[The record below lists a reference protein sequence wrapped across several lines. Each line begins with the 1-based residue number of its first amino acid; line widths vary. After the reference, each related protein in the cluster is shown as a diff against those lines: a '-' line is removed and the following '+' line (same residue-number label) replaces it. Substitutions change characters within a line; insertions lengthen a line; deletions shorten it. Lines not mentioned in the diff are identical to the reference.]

1 MKFKKLEITG
11 FKSFFDKTS
20 FLIEDGLTGIV
31 GPNGCGK
38 SNIVESLRWC
48 MGETSAKSMRG
59 AGMEDIIFSGT
70 ENRPA
75 KNISEV
81 SIKIENLDKDAPMQY
96 NELEEIVIS
105 RKIERDKGSKYFM
118 NSKEVRARDVQTFFA
133 DLSTGA
139 HSPSLI
145 SQGKI
150 GMLVTSKPVERRTV
164 LEEAAGISGIHAR
177 RQEAELRLNAAEN
190 NLKRADE
197 LKRQQEKQLENLKKQ
212 AEEASRYKEI
222 SRQIK
227 SVEAGLYFLKLKEIE
242 KDKGQI
248 TEKLGEQE
256 DELSAIKIDINHNNT
271 LLNDENERLAPLRDR
286 KMESLAKLQKLN
298 LDMANLNEEEIRIKN
313 LQGKLQKSLE
323 VLDSDLEREKSIS
336 LDASLHEKRIL
347 EEKNEL
353 LQIEKSF
360 IEIEKESTSELQLSK
375 KNLNDQR
382 LQFDDLFKEISQVVN
397 SEKQLAIYRELQNK
411 LDNTKEQLNQNRID
425 NVKEYLNNLKE
436 IISTEEENINSRE
449 GGSLINELKAY
460 IDNITSL
467 QEAYASTFGKN
478 ESIKSDSIKR
488 IERIKNI
495 DIEVENWKN
504 LKTNSEKMIIEL
516 NERKNKIKVE
526 IIENQKN
533 PEKIA
538 TSKGQNI
545 QNLENT
551 KKVSEE
557 LEIELNKAE
566 EKYNLINQN
575 LQNIQE
581 KFSVLR
587 ENKARN
593 EATIEGIEKRKLD
606 LVYSIKSDLNL
617 DNENNLLSISDLNT
631 LDTENLPNISK
642 QEEKLEKVKRLRES
656 LGSVNLRADEE
667 TKKYQDEIK
676 KMEDERSDLF
686 SAIVKLKTSID
697 ELNQKGRE
705 KLLDAFTKVNRK
717 FNEVYTQLFSG
728 GSAKLELVD
737 SDDPLEAGLEMLVP
751 PPGKRLQSITLL
763 SGGEQAL
770 TALSLIF
777 AVFLVNPSPICVLD
791 EVDAP
796 LDDAN
801 VTRFC
806 TLLDELTKI
815 TKTKFIIISHHALT
829 MSRMHRLY
837 GVTMPEKGV
846 SQLVAVDLQKAEE
859 LVA

>member
-11 FKSFFDKTS
+11 FKSFFDKTT
-20 FLIEDGLTGIV
+20 FLIEDGLTGVV

-59 AGMEDIIFSGT
+59 SGMEDVIFSGT
-70 ENRPA
+70 SNRPA

-81 SIKIENLDKDAPMQY
+81 SLFIDNTDKNGPTQY
-96 NELEEIVIS
+96 NELDEIVVS
-105 RKIERDKGSKYFM
+105 RKIERDKGSKYYM
-118 NSKEVRARDVQTFFA
+118 NGKEVRARDAQTFFA

-150 GMLVTSKPVERRTV
+150 GMLVTSKPAERRSI

-177 RQEAELRLNAAEN
+177 RQEAETRLNAAEN

-197 LKRQQEKQLENLKKQ
+197 LKKQQEKQLDNLRKQ
-212 AEEASRYKEI
+212 AEEATRYKEI
-222 SRQIK
+222 SQEIK
-227 SVEAGLYFLKLKEIE
+227 KIEAGLYYLKLKVIE
-242 KDKGQI
+242 KDKKNIQ
-248 TEKLGEQE
+248 EKLSEQE
-256 DELSAIKIDINHNNT
+256 DEISAVKIDLNHNNS
-271 LLNDENERLAPLRDR
+271 LLEDENKRLDPLRNR

-298 LDMANLNEEEIRIKN
+298 LDMESLIAEEIRVKN
-313 LQGKLQKSLE
+313 LQQKLQSSL
-323 VLDSDLEREKSIS
+323 LTISSDIEREKSIT
-336 LDASLHEKRIL
+336 LDASLNEKRIF

-353 LQIEKSF
+353 LI
-360 IEIEKESTSELQLSK
+360 T
-375 KNLNDQR
+375 
-382 LQFDDLFKEISQVVN
+382 
-397 SEKQLAIYRELQNK
+397 EKQLIETETVSTQNVNQSRGSLKDLQDQLEK
-411 LDNTKEQLNQNRID
+411 LINTIEGYIDSDKKLTKELFA
-425 NVKEYLNNLKE
+425 ELKE
-436 IISTEEENINSRE
+436 IVN
-449 GGSLINELKAY
+449 K
-460 IDNITSL
+460 ITLS
-467 QEAYASTFGKN
+467 QEDYATIYGKN

-488 IERIKNI
+488 KERIKNI
-495 DIEVENWKN
+495 DTELENWKN
-504 LKTNSEKMIIEL
+504 LKSNSEEMLTEL
-516 NERKNKIKVE
+516 NLRKLKIQRE
-526 IIENQKN
+526 IDENQKN

-551 KKVSEE
+551 KKRGEE
-557 LEIELNKAE
+557 LELDLNEAE
-566 EKYNLINQN
+566 KKYNLITEN
-575 LQNIQE
+575 LKEIQE
-581 KFSVLR
+581 KLSVLR

-593 EATIEGIEKRKLD
+593 EATIEGIENRKKD
-606 LVYSIKSDLNL
+606 LFYSIKNELKIENENILRSSSDLN
-617 DNENNLLSISDLNT
+617 NLTD
-631 LDTENLPNISK
+631 DTLPNISEQENKVEKIKK
-642 QEEKLEKVKRLRES
+642 QRES

-676 KMEDERSDLF
+676 KMEDDRADLY
-686 SAIVKLKTSID
+686 SAIVKLKISIN
-697 ELNQKGRE
+697 ELNQRGRE
-705 KLLDAFTKVNRK
+705 KLLEAFTKVNRK
-717 FNEVYTQLFSG
+717 FNEVYTKLFSG
-728 GSAKLELVD
+728 GNAKLELVD
-737 SDDPLEAGLEMLVP
+737 SDDPLEAGLEMLVS

-806 TLLDELTKI
+806 SLLDELIKT
-815 TKTKFIIISHHALT
+815 TKTKFVIISHHALT

-846 SQLVAVDLQKAEE
+846 SQLVTVDLQRAED